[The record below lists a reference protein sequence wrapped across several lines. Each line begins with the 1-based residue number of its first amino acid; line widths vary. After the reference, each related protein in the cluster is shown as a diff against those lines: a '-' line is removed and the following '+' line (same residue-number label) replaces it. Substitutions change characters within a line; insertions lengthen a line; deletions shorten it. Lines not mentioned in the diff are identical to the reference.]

1 MWIDNKVI
9 LDCRFRNLEL
19 GREYIVTELTVDK
32 REVSN
37 FRKRLKLIEI
47 NKYYLTFISK
57 IGIREYFQNHNN
69 IISLK
74 EVKR

>member
-37 FRKRLKLIEI
+37 FRKRSKLIEI
-47 NKYYLTFISK
+47 N
-57 IGIREYFQNHNN
+57 
-69 IISLK
+69 II
-74 EVKR
+74 